1 MVKTL
6 YQYPFAHHAGGTGD
20 DVFFVDNTGD
30 VVVELAGE
38 GNDTVVSSL
47 RSYTLLDHVENLTL
61 TGSALD
67 GAGNA
72 AANRIEQYHN
82 TSFNQIKAKLEQRTH
97 LFIVVLG
104 MLIGSSIALGIGYHL
119 AFRDIL

>member
-1 MVKTL
+1 MHKIIMSRHRTL
-6 YQYPFAHHAGGTGD
+6 I
-20 DVFFVDNTGD
+20 
-30 VVVELAGE
+30 
-38 GNDTVVSSL
+38 
-47 RSYTLLDHVENLTL
+47 R
-61 TGSALD
+61 
-67 GAGNA
+67 NA

-119 AFRDIL
+119 SSNLWWCIKKYAKKKQVEF